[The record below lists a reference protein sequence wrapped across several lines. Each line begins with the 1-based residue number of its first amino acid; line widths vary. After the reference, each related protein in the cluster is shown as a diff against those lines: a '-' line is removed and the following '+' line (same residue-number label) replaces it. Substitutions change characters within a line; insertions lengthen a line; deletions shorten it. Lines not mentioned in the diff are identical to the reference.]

1 MRKGNPITSLLGAVA
16 GVAALMTAPV
26 YSQEAPVSPGQVNA
40 GPGNGD
46 VVWLILRTGLT
57 ATATVTA
64 IPMKSMEQCEMS
76 GAEFRASKR
85 FMRQMGNDLR
95 GFECLEGIR

>member
-1 MRKGNPITSLLGAVA
+1 MKCLLGAIA
-16 GVAALMTAPV
+16 GVAALMTAPA
-26 YSQEAPVSPGQVNA
+26 YSQEAPVSPGPVSS
-40 GPGNGD
+40 GGD